1 MKFII
6 YKKKDNEVN
15 NKNWREKMRLFLF
28 ECKLL
33 LKNKLYVL
41 YCILFLVLFFLTVQP
56 GQLGKDLKPLDW
68 KHFFVQTLLE
78 DSEKDK
84 IVNTYMLEDLDNLER
99 SQATIVQGGDE
110 EQIREL
116 QEQIACYEANA
127 IKEVTQK
134 VREQLDC
141 LIAQIM
147 PKIGDGKYT
156 KEQLLEMDSDV
167 FQNMEISLSKKE
179 LNQVFKQ
186 VDKILGGNTYYVT
199 TDAYGNNYQK
209 QCLDLGGYNPDFQW
223 KIRKDGKRG
232 EELSLEEA
240 VNYYEKEVEYFSY
253 SGMFTGFLC
262 DKIGSILCLILCIL
276 LATFYLS
283 DQSGIRD
290 IIYRKPVSSC
300 RFILEKYFSMVCMGI
315 LPCILALCIGN
326 IALYMRGTSY
336 GYDVNFF
343 RVYPLFFIWIL
354 PELLFILSIGMF
366 TILCFDNLLIPFFV
380 EAIFFGLSVDD
391 FYGNYGYSRA
401 VLRYTLIAQSE
412 FWEQS
417 TQAIYE
423 NRFFYCCISAM
434 IIGGAIVFYHLKK
447 SGVRFIWL
455 EWIACLKERSKEKG
469 KKMVQ
474 FLFVKLGIDE
484 TIRARE
490 KKEKGIFYYQ
500 WKLGFAKSLL
510 LCVVFDV
517 ASYLCFPQ
525 DMDRIEYCF
534 RFLVI
539 NGIILFSGIGLQEK
553 AGNCT
558 DIVTLHNTKRVRV
571 LQNFFAFVLL
581 SVWNYIFCC
590 SIISPDS
597 GVCFFVT
604 IYGLILG
611 EICTVV
617 SKLKCGVIGGVT
629 ASLLVYIV
637 GVISMM

>member
-240 VNYYEKEVEYFSY
+240 VNYYE
-253 SGMFTGFLC
+253 
-262 DKIGSILCLILCIL
+262 
-276 LATFYLS
+276 
-283 DQSGIRD
+283 
-290 IIYRKPVSSC
+290 
-300 RFILEKYFSMVCMGI
+300 
-315 LPCILALCIGN
+315 
-326 IALYMRGTSY
+326 
-336 GYDVNFF
+336 
-343 RVYPLFFIWIL
+343 
-354 PELLFILSIGMF
+354 
-366 TILCFDNLLIPFFV
+366 
-380 EAIFFGLSVDD
+380 
-391 FYGNYGYSRA
+391 
-401 VLRYTLIAQSE
+401 
-412 FWEQS
+412 
-417 TQAIYE
+417 
-423 NRFFYCCISAM
+423 RFFM
-434 IIGGAIVFYHLKK
+434 
-447 SGVRFIWL
+447 R
-455 EWIACLKERSKEKG
+455 
-469 KKMVQ
+469 
-474 FLFVKLGIDE
+474 
-484 TIRARE
+484 
-490 KKEKGIFYYQ
+490 
-500 WKLGFAKSLL
+500 
-510 LCVVFDV
+510 
-517 ASYLCFPQ
+517 
-525 DMDRIEYCF
+525 
-534 RFLVI
+534 
-539 NGIILFSGIGLQEK
+539 
-553 AGNCT
+553 
-558 DIVTLHNTKRVRV
+558 
-571 LQNFFAFVLL
+571 
-581 SVWNYIFCC
+581 
-590 SIISPDS
+590 
-597 GVCFFVT
+597 
-604 IYGLILG
+604 
-611 EICTVV
+611 
-617 SKLKCGVIGGVT
+617 
-629 ASLLVYIV
+629 
-637 GVISMM
+637 